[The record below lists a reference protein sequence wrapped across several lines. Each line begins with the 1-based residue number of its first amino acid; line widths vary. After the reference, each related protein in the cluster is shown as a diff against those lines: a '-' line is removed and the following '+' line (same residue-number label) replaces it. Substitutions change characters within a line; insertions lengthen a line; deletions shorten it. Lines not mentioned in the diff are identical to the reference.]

1 MQYPQDIYLRV
12 TFHII
17 TSMDKYENRRLQLEA
32 LVASIGHGGIKQVAE
47 KIGKE
52 PSYVSRMLYRPGKPG
67 GKRIGEDTQEA
78 LQAAFSDW
86 YQQPKRPTSQ
96 PYPLSEGDSRFP
108 ISESKAP
115 YLRQISTWD
124 NPDELP
130 ADQFVFLPHLD
141 AHLSAGHGGPS
152 TDAIETS
159 DKTTPFRSDWVKSEG
174 WNPRTHYTMRCKGD
188 SMEPTI
194 QDGAPVVIDT
204 SASGKRV
211 QSGRIYA
218 ISVDGETYLK
228 RLDKLPNGMV
238 RVRSDNATP
247 MYAPYELAES
257 AINIIGRAVWTPVRL

>member
-1 MQYPQDIYLRV
+1 M
-12 TFHII
+12 
-17 TSMDKYENRRLQLEA
+17 S
-32 LVASIGHGGIKQVAE
+32 SIGQRIKSEREAQGISRTDLSKKTGIGYSTLAE
-47 KIGKE
+47 LENGRMQSSTRLHVIADALGVLASYLETGKE
-52 PSYVSRMLYRPGKPG
+52 
-67 GKRIGEDTQEA
+67 
-78 LQAAFSDW
+78 
-86 YQQPKRPTSQ
+86 PKRPTSQ
-96 PYPLSEGDSRFP
+96 PYPLSEGDSGFL

-141 AHLSAGHGGPS
+141 AYLSAGHGGPS